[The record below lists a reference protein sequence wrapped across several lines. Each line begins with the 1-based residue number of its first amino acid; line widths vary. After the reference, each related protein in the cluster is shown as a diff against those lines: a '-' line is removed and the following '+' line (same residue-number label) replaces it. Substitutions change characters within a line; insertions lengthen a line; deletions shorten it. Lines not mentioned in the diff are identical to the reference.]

1 LILKKITS
9 VQVNLPEQILR
20 GGLASF
26 MKPEILTR
34 STVYNGYMTVERVQ
48 VRLGDGAVVVRE
60 VESHG
65 DAVAVLPYDAERR
78 TALIVRQFRVPAFD
92 RLNQAAIDEAC
103 AGMIED
109 EDPVAAAR
117 REAMEELGVAVEVL
131 ELVGRVWPSP
141 GVSSERVTLFLA
153 PYRVSDRIG
162 PGGGADGEHEGIT
175 AIETSLASLAADADA
190 GLIVDAK
197 LLTLV
202 LTLRLRRPDLFA

>member
-1 LILKKITS
+1 
-9 VQVNLPEQILR
+9 
-20 GGLASF
+20 

-141 GVSSERVTLFLA
+141 GV
-153 PYRVSDRIG
+153 
-162 PGGGADGEHEGIT
+162 
-175 AIETSLASLAADADA
+175 
-190 GLIVDAK
+190 
-197 LLTLV
+197 
-202 LTLRLRRPDLFA
+202 